1 MLDIYY
7 KKTSNSE
14 ENLIDNKFK
23 ALEMFMN
30 NLSWLLAEKKMRIPA
45 AMTISFDIFN

>member
-14 ENLIDNKFK
+14 ENSIDNKFK
-23 ALEMFMN
+23 ALEMFIN
-30 NLSWLLAEKKMRIPA
+30 NPSWLLAEKKMRIPT
-45 AMTISFDIFN
+45 AMAISF